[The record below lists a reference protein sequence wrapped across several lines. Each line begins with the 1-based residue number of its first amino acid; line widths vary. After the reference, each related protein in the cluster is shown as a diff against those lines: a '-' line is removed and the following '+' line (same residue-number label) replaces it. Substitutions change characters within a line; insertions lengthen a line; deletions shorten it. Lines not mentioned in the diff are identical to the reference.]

1 MILRSLLF
9 ALIALTGLSIAPAAE
24 ITDAQQQAFETK
36 IQELRTRLAL
46 TPEQEQKIA
55 PLLEARNQKLR
66 DLRAKYGQDASRRE
80 KLGMMREAKAIQKD
94 FDAQLE
100 PILTKEQMKEWQ
112 QFRDEARA
120 AARERY
126 RDRQN

>member
-9 ALIALTGLSIAPAAE
+9 ALVVLIGMTIAPAAE
-24 ITDAQQQAFETK
+24 LTDGQQQALETK
-36 IQELRTRLAL
+36 IQALRERLAL

-66 DLRAKYGQDASRRE
+66 DLRAKYGDELSRSDKRALLRE
-80 KLGMMREAKAIQKD
+80 GKAIQES
-94 FDAQLE
+94 FDAQLR
-100 PILTKEQMKEWQ
+100 PILTTEQMTEWQ

-126 RDRQN
+126 RNRQN